1 MRNLVVNS
9 INFNDFT
16 KMEIKVGKILEAVLV
31 SGSNKLIKMKVDI
44 GEEERNLVAG
54 IAQYY
59 SLEDLIGKTV
69 IVLVN
74 LEPKTIFGI
83 ESQGMLLAS
92 IDGEN
97 VSLLQPDKDM
107 KIGSVVG

>member
-1 MRNLVVNS
+1 MNS